1 MVRKRNNEKTADD
14 FIEAAEKDASWKQE
28 GVAAS
33 APKETVDS
41 WRLGMPTDTPGRVK
55 ARAKASL
62 KRGIYTMQ
70 ATTSQKALMDYAA
83 EKLDISKAKL
93 IERYFFAALE
103 EEFGADVPIVKE

>member
-1 MVRKRNNEKTADD
+1 MVRKRSSEKTADD
-14 FIEAAEKDASWKQE
+14 FIEAAEEDASWKQE
-28 GVAAS
+28 ETVS
-33 APKETVDS
+33 SKETVDS
-41 WRLGMPTDTPGRVK
+41 WQLGMPTDTPGRVK

-93 IERYFFAALE
+93 IERYFFASLE
-103 EEFGADVPIVKE
+103 EEFGADVPIIKE